1 VGVKMRNEAKT
12 LSIVL
17 FLSVLIMLVSCQKQ
31 KAEWKGTIEEV
42 NGVTLVKNPKEGL
55 WDSKEKAN
63 VTIIKERQIGELDGP
78 EEFLFDYVSDVA
90 VNSKGDIY
98 VADSR
103 LNEVRKFNKDG
114 EYLLSLGRRG
124 QGPGEFQSVSI
135 VSVNSHDDLIA
146 FDARLGRISIFSDN
160 GELTKTT
167 KELIKDSWIVP
178 FKIFSTDDTY
188 VVFGQLGNSLK
199 LFHEFNQDWNITE
212 SYIDYEF
219 IDNKEFEEIQLLF
232 NPDNCF
238 FKNNGD
244 VLYTKYFYD
253 NQILICKNKKL
264 VKIISRESDIKK
276 PYEILVFHDVNK
288 AVNMQSDQ
296 KYQDYDSK
304 TFGQGIAFFCKSFQ
318 NSLGIFQLSDG
329 LIANFLYIRKSKDIR
344 EFGVEFFDSEGKFL
358 YYSKLGENLYYDIR
372 CMDSSGLFYAIERKD
387 YHKVITFR
395 LEY

>member
-1 VGVKMRNEAKT
+1 MKNKT
-12 LSIVL
+12 KIVSIILL
-17 FLSVLIMLVSCQKQ
+17 FSTLIMLVSCQKR

-42 NGVTLVKNPKEGL
+42 NGVTLIKNSKEGL

-63 VTIIKERQIGELDGP
+63 VTIIQELQIGELEGP
-78 EEFLFDYVSDVA
+78 EEFLFDYVTDVA

-98 VADSR
+98 VADRR
-103 LNEVRKFNKDG
+103 LNEIRKFNKEG
-114 EYLLSLGRRG
+114 EYFLTLGRKG
-124 QGPGEFQSVSI
+124 QGPGEFQSVNI
-135 VSVNSHDDLIA
+135 ISVNSHDELIA
-146 FDARLGRISIFSDN
+146 FDSMLGRISIFSDN

-178 FKIFSTDDTY
+178 FKIFSTDGTY
-188 VVFGQLGNSLK
+188 VVLGRLGNSLK

-219 IDNKEFEEIQLLF
+219 IDNKEFEEIQLGF
-232 NPDNCF
+232 DPDNCLF
-238 FKNNGD
+238 QDNGD
-244 VLYTKYFYD
+244 ILYTKYFYD
-253 NQILICKNKKL
+253 NQILIYNNKRL

-288 AVNMQSDQ
+288 AVNMQRDP
-296 KYQDYDSK
+296 KYQDYDIK
-304 TFGQGIAFFCKSFQ
+304 TFGRGIAFFGKSFQ

-329 LIANFLYIRKSKDIR
+329 LIANFLNIRKSKDIR
-344 EFGVEFFDSEGKFL
+344 ELGVELYDSEGKFL
-358 YYSKLGENLYYDIR
+358 YYSNLGENIYYDIR
-372 CMDSSGLFYAIERKD
+372 CMDSNDLFYAIERKD

>member
-1 VGVKMRNEAKT
+1 MKSKIKVV
-12 LSIVL
+12 LIVI
-17 FLSVLIMLVSCQKQ
+17 FLSVFMMIISCQKKQ
-31 KAEWKGTIEEV
+31 AEWKGTIEEV
-42 NGVTLVKNPKEGL
+42 DGVTVVKNPKEGL

-63 VTIIKERQIGELDGP
+63 VTIIQEGQIGELDGP
-78 EEFLFDYVSDVA
+78 EESLFDYISDVA
-90 VNSKGDIY
+90 VNNKGDIY
-98 VADSR
+98 VADRR
-103 LNEVRKFNKDG
+103 LNEIRKFNKNG
-114 EYLLSLGRRG
+114 EYLLTLGRKG
-124 QGPGEFQSVSI
+124 QGSGEFQSI
-135 VSVNSHDDLIA
+135 NIISVNSHDELIA
-146 FDARLGRISIFSDN
+146 FDNMLQRVSIFSDN
-160 GELTKTT
+160 GEHIKTT
-167 KELIKDSWIVP
+167 KKLMTDSWIEP
-178 FKIFSTDDTY
+178 SKIFSTDSNY
-188 VVFGQLGNSLK
+188 VVFGRLGNSLK
-199 LFHEFNQDWNITE
+199 LFHEFGQDWDIRE

-219 IDNKEFEEIQLLF
+219 IDNKEFEEIQLGIGF
-232 NPDNCF
+232 NHDNCLF
-238 FKNNGD
+238 QYNGNI
-244 VLYTKYFYD
+244 LYTKYYYD
-253 NQILICKNKKL
+253 NQILIYKNKRL

>member
-1 VGVKMRNEAKT
+1 MKNKAKAI
-12 LSIVL
+12 SIVL
-17 FLSVLIMLVSCQKQ
+17 FLLCFMMLVSCVKQ

-42 NGVTLVKNPKEGL
+42 NGVTLVENPKEGL
-55 WDSKEKAN
+55 WDSKEKAK
-63 VTIIKERQIGELDGP
+63 VTIMKVRQIGELDGP
-78 EEFLFDYVSDVA
+78 EEFLFDYISDIA

-98 VADSR
+98 VADRR
-103 LNEVRKFNKDG
+103 LNEIRKFNEEG
-114 EYLLSLGRRG
+114 EYLLTLGRKG
-124 QGPGEFQSVSI
+124 QGPGEFQSVNI
-135 VSVNSHDDLIA
+135 VSVNRHNELIA

-160 GELTKTT
+160 GELIKTT

-178 FKIFSTDDTY
+178 FKIFSTDATY
-188 VVFGQLGNSLK
+188 VVFGRLGNSLK
-199 LFHEFNQDWNITE
+199 LFHEFNQDWNVTE

-238 FKNNGD
+238 FQNNGD
-244 VLYTKYFYD
+244 ILYTKHLYD

-288 AVNMQSDQ
+288 AVNMQSDP
-296 KYQDYDSK
+296 KYQDYELK
-304 TFGQGIAFFCKSFQ
+304 LFGRGIAFFGKSFQ
-318 NSLGIFQLSDG
+318 YSKGIFKLSDG

-344 EFGVEFFDSEGKFL
+344 ELGVELYDSEGKFL
-358 YYSKLGENLYYDIR
+358 YYSKLGENLDYDVR
-372 CMDSSGLFYAIERKD
+372 CMDSNDLFYAIDRKE
-387 YHKVITFR
+387 YHKIIIFR

>member
-1 VGVKMRNEAKT
+1 MKRKT
-12 LSIVL
+12 KTVSIILL
-17 FLSVLIMLVSCQKQ
+17 FSAFMMLVSCVKQ
-31 KAEWKGTIEEV
+31 KTEWKGIIEEV
-42 NGVTLVKNPKEGL
+42 DGVTVVKNPKEGL

-124 QGPGEFQSVSI
+124 QGPGEFQSVNI
-135 VSVNSHDDLIA
+135 VSVNSHDELIA
-146 FDARLGRISIFSDN
+146 FDAMLRRISIFSDN

-167 KELIKDSWIVP
+167 KELIKDLWIVP

-188 VVFGQLGNSLK
+188 VVFGRLGNSLK

-212 SYIDYEF
+212 SYIDYEP
-219 IDNKEFEEIQLLF
+219 IDNKEFEEIHLLF

-238 FKNNGD
+238 FQNNGD
-244 VLYTKYFYD
+244 ILYTKYFYD
-253 NQILICKNKKL
+253 NQILIYRNRELK
-264 VKIISRESDIKK
+264 KIISRESDIKK

-288 AVNMQSDQ
+288 AVNMQRDP
-296 KYQDYDSK
+296 KYQDYDVK
-304 TFGQGIAFFCKSFQ
+304 TFGRGIAFFGKSFQ

-329 LIANFLYIRKSKDIR
+329 HMVNFLSIRKSKDIR
-344 EFGVEFFDSEGKFL
+344 ELGVEFFDSEGKFL
-358 YYSKLGENLYYDIR
+358 YYSNLGENLDYDVR
-372 CMDSSGLFYAIERKD
+372 CLDSNDLFYAIDRKE
-387 YHKVITFR
+387 YHKVILFR